1 MNNWPLMKNVFPTVM
16 IGIIYVFAVGFGQ
29 KWMKNQKPF
38 QLYYFMIVYNLF
50 QVIICAYL
58 AFAV

>member
-1 MNNWPLMKNVFPTVM
+1 MKNVFPTVM
-16 IGIIYVFAVGFGQ
+16 IGIVYVFVVGFGQ